1 MTKSGYIPDDGIS
14 VCLPKKQLREQLKKL
29 YGRKFSVACNYC
41 DGDTKYTKDISAG
54 EQE

>member
-14 VCLPKKQLREQLKKL
+14 VYLPKKQLREQLKKL
-29 YGRKFSVACNYC
+29 YGGKFSVACNYC
-41 DGDTKYTKDISAG
+41 DGDTKYAKDISAG